1 MAAIVASNF
10 AVCAPAKV
18 AQRKIT
24 SRRSALPVKR
34 SVAVKSVRMNAVASS
49 KVEKMTAALTAA
61 SAAALANPLVAEAA
75 MTPSLKNTLLSVA
88 AGGIVLAA
96 IGVAVV
102 GVSTF
107 DKIGRK

>member
-1 MAAIVASNF
+1 VDAKTARGRGVSHASID
-10 AVCAPAKV
+10 A
-18 AQRKIT
+18 T
-24 SRRSALPVKR
+24 DHRRTPQKLTFPDFFS
-34 SVAVKSVRMNAVASS
+34 NHNSS